1 MLLALHYLKVKY
13 LMAKNSFYKKLV
25 HLFQSTIYPAVNSKL
40 DFTKL
45 KKIISNKKKDN
56 RYYRAIQQFLVYVRE
71 CKDKL
76 IFISKESEKECQH
89 SLEKLESLLVKQLK
103 EKARLPAEA
112 TVVKKSNFKS
122 FLIQPFLT
130 MLFFLQLF
138 TKQIITARPLQANR
152 YTRQANHCENP
163 NSAQCGDQNL
173 DMRVYQDDLQK
184 NSGFFDILNRK
195 QSIEFR
201 FKDTIFILTK
211 DCISRQ
217 SLAKNAQSL
226 CQSDYGWFLQSMT
239 IYHIRKKV
247 RAEAQRQGLSLN
259 EADVAQITQDICSID
274 PIQQD
279 ARQLMGMDHLENF
292 YEPKLEKFIF
302 NAKYTFD
309 RFQSISPE
317 RNNDNLVSHVN
328 NAVNSEI
335 KKHKKLAPEESKVF
349 TSLHREHYSR
359 PETQSAISSVLQT
372 EINTTSSI
380 PHRSVDR
387 SAEGF
392 NWKIITSAA
401 VGGIGI
407 IVFIVAMIIW
417 YSKKNRSESS
427 GLATEHIPLL
437 NSIPDSLHV
446 LKIAG
451 RLDKRLKSLKELDR
465 YEDEIGVHYTSFL
478 SLKSKEDAIKEL
490 KKIQEALTKF
500 LVPIRRSNEAE
511 VRMISNKLESTLLI
525 VDSLMQRYCLLS
537 LPNPNSNENNYIT
550 EQLKSGLRDSIN
562 SMLDNIEII
571 RSNFEETFFSKHN
584 LKKDKSK
591 LLYLDLL
598 LNSEKAIYET
608 MLSAHAEGYFEKYPR
623 EQIKNYLNLNIN
635 TNPVVNTQI
644 DLKSIKELQED
655 LLSSLGFIL
664 NPSKALEKDLL
675 KLKEDELYN
684 AINSFITKLECIK
697 TQLTAYFSHYNTL
710 CDVAS
715 KSKQTLA
722 QEPIVSGNP
731 TFFGQPES
739 AQINQPMPEFTM
751 HR

>member
-1 MLLALHYLKVKY
+1 MG
-13 LMAKNSFYKKLV
+13 KNSFHEKLV
-25 HLFQSTIYPAVNSKL
+25 HLFQSTINNYPTVNSKL

-45 KKIISNKKKDN
+45 EKIISNKKRDN
-56 RYYRAIQQFLVYVRE
+56 RYYRAIQQFLVYVME
-71 CKDKL
+71 CKDKDEL
-76 IFISKESEKECQH
+76 IFISKESEKEYQH
-89 SLEKLESLLVKQLK
+89 SFEKLESLLIKQLK
-103 EKARLPAEA
+103 EKASLPAEA
-112 TVVKKSNFKS
+112 KAVKKSNFKS
-122 FLIQPFLT
+122 FVIQPFLT

-152 YTRQANHCENP
+152 YARQANHCENP
-163 NSAQCGDQNL
+163 NSDQCGDQNL
-173 DMRVYQDDLQK
+173 DMRIYQDDLQK
-184 NSGFFDILNRK
+184 NSFFFDILNRK

-217 SLAKNAQSL
+217 SLAKNAQGL
-226 CQSDYGWFLQSMT
+226 CQSDYGWFLESMT

-247 RAEAQRQGLSLN
+247 RAEAQEQGLSLN
-259 EADVAQITQDICSID
+259 EADVAQITQDICSIE

-292 YEPKLEKFIF
+292 YEPELEKFIF
-302 NAKYTFD
+302 NAKYTLD
-309 RFQSISPE
+309 RFQSIFAE
-317 RNNDNLVSHVN
+317 RINDNLVSRVN
-328 NAVNSEI
+328 YAVNSEI
-335 KKHKKLAPEESKVF
+335 EKRKKLAPEESKVF
-349 TSLHREHYSR
+349 TSLNSDPDLR
-359 PETQSAISSVLQT
+359 PFLETQSAISGVLQT
-372 EINTTSSI
+372 DINTTSSI

-387 SAEGF
+387 FAEGF

-417 YSKKNRSESS
+417 YSKKNRSENS

-500 LVPIRRSNEAE
+500 LVPIRRSNEAG

-525 VDSLMQRYCLLS
+525 VVSLMQRYCLLS
-537 LPNPNSNENNYIT
+537 LPNPNSSENNYIT

-571 RSNFEETFFSKHN
+571 RSNFEENFFSKHN

-623 EQIKNYLNLNIN
+623 EQIKNCLNLNIN
-635 TNPVVNTQI
+635 TNPMVNTDGI
-644 DLKSIKELQED
+644 DLKSIKELQGD
-655 LLSSLGFIL
+655 LLSTIGFIL
-664 NPSKALEKDLL
+664 TPSNLL
-675 KLKEDELYN
+675 SDKLLRKNDDNLYG
-684 AINSFITKLECIK
+684 AIKSFITKLVCMNS
-697 TQLTAYFSHYNTL
+697 QLIAYFADYNARY
-710 CDVAS
+710 DVAS
-715 KSKQTLA
+715 KSTQA
-722 QEPIVSGNP
+722 QQPIEVNP
-731 TFFGQPES
+731 VFFKPPES
-739 AQINQPMPEFTM
+739 PKKTNLSRKLTM
-751 HR
+751 

>member
-1 MLLALHYLKVKY
+1 MVKKS
-13 LMAKNSFYKKLV
+13 LYKKLV
-25 HLFQSTIYPAVNSKL
+25 RKFKSTINNYQNVNAEF
-40 DFTKL
+40 DFNEF
-45 KKIISNKKKDN
+45 KKIISNQKEDK
-56 RYYRAIQQFLVYVRE
+56 RYYTGIQQFLSYLKKF
-71 CKDKL
+71 KDKNEL
-76 IFISKESEKECQH
+76 NFISNKSREKYKR
-89 SLEKLESLLVKQLK
+89 SLENLESLLITTLLEK
-103 EKARLPAEA
+103 ETGLSAIA
-112 TVVKKSNFKS
+112 VKKSNFKS
-122 FLIQPFLT
+122 FVMQPFLT

-152 YTRQANHCENP
+152 YARQANHCENP
-163 NSAQCGDQNL
+163 NSDQCGDQNL
-173 DMRVYQDDLQK
+173 DMRIYQDDLQK
-184 NSGFFDILNRK
+184 NSFFFAILNRK

-217 SLAKNAQSL
+217 SLAKNAQGL
-226 CQSDYGWFLQSMT
+226 CQSDYGWFLESMT

-247 RAEAQRQGLSLN
+247 RAEAQEQGLSLN
-259 EADVAQITQDICSID
+259 EADVAQITQDICSIE

-292 YEPKLEKFIF
+292 YEPELEKFIF
-302 NAKYTFD
+302 NAKYTLD
-309 RFQSISPE
+309 RFQSIFAE
-317 RNNDNLVSHVN
+317 RINDNLVSRVN
-328 NAVNSEI
+328 YAVNSEI
-335 KKHKKLAPEESKVF
+335 EKRKKLAPEESKVF
-349 TSLHREHYSR
+349 TSLNSDPDLR
-359 PETQSAISSVLQT
+359 PFLETQSAISGVLQT
-372 EINTTSSI
+372 DINTTSSI

-387 SAEGF
+387 FAEGF

-417 YSKKNRSESS
+417 YSKKNRSENS

-500 LVPIRRSNEAE
+500 LVPIRRSNEAGVLNE
-511 VRMISNKLESTLLI
+511 ANRMISYKLESTLLI
-525 VDSLMQRYCLLS
+525 VVSLMQRYCLLS
-537 LPNPNSNENNYIT
+537 LPNPNSSENNYIT
-550 EQLKSGLRDSIN
+550 EQQKSGLRDSIN

-571 RSNFEETFFSKHN
+571 RSNFEENFFNKHN

-591 LLYLDLL
+591 LLYLNLL

-623 EQIKNYLNLNIN
+623 EQIKNCLNLNIN
-635 TNPVVNTQI
+635 TNPMVNTDGI
-644 DLKSIKELQED
+644 DLKSIKELQGD
-655 LLSSLGFIL
+655 LLSTIGFIL
-664 NPSKALEKDLL
+664 TPSNLL
-675 KLKEDELYN
+675 SDKLLRKNDDNLHG
-684 AINSFITKLECIK
+684 ATKSFITKLVCMNN
-697 TQLTAYFSHYNTL
+697 QLIAYFADYNARY
-710 CDVAS
+710 DVAS
-715 KSKQTLA
+715 KSTQAQQSIEVTPVFFKPSESPNQTNL
-722 QEPIVSGNP
+722 
-731 TFFGQPES
+731 FRKL
-739 AQINQPMPEFTM
+739 TM
-751 HR
+751 